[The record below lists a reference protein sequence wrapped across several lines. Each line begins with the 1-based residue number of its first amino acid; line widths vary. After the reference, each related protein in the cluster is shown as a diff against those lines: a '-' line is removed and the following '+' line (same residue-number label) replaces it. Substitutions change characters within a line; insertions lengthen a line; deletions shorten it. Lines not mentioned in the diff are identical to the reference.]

1 MTFSKRNEKLHAALD
16 WEVMFL
22 TEFSTNGRTDGR
34 RRRTDDDDGR
44 RRTDDGLNDGRTT
57 TDDDDDDDD
66 GRRRMVSVFQL
77 FTPQKLVV
85 QKRYFFFRNPL
96 DEIYLPRW
104 FPSL

>member
-1 MTFSKRNEKLHAALD
+1 MAQNIHD
-16 WEVMFL
+16 DD
-22 TEFSTNGRTDGR
+22 GRTDDGR
-34 RRRTDDDDGR
+34 R

-77 FTPQKLVV
+77 FTPQNLVV
-85 QKRYFFFRNPL
+85 QKLVFFRNPL